1 MLKNHLNYLKN
12 STFECFFN
20 EYDRLL
26 FFSKKINF
34 FFSKHLMMESLSL
47 EEENISKDIRNLFR
61 LKKEQNCT
69 TIKEIRNL
77 FKLEKEPK
85 AIKEIILNQ

>member
-1 MLKNHLNYLKN
+1 
-12 STFECFFN
+12 
-20 EYDRLL
+20 
-26 FFSKKINF
+26 
-34 FFSKHLMMESLSL
+34 MMESLSL